1 MSHPM
6 IELIDRRHE
15 EVAAVINRLRTAHG
29 YTIAKLAEE
38 MEIPYR
44 TLEGKTL
51 GRYRFTV
58 GELYFLANLFGL
70 SLSDLLQDPDNL

>member
-15 EVAAVINRLRTAHG
+15 EVAAVINRLREAHRF
-29 YTIAKLAEE
+29 TTPELADRME
-38 MEIPYR
+38 MNLR
-44 TLEGKTL
+44 TLENKL
-51 GRYRFTV
+51 QGRTRFTI